1 MKRAILITGG
11 AGFIG
16 SHVVRLFVNKYPDYQ
31 IVNLDKLTYAGNLE
45 NLKDIEKNP
54 NYTFVKADICDR
66 ETVDKLFQINTYE
79 VVICTSGVFA
89 IPVIQALNRNG
100 TGNVKKIV
108 VFDDLEL
115 PPIEGVTI
123 WILRHAEQQM
133 GRICAQK
140 LLNLIA
146 GKPEASCRLPW
157 RYREEDE

>member
-1 MKRAILITGG
+1 M
-11 AGFIG
+11 
-16 SHVVRLFVNKYPDYQ
+16 
-31 IVNLDKLTYAGNLE
+31 LDKHIRSGDLHLRC
-45 NLKDIEKNP
+45 
-54 NYTFVKADICDR
+54 ICH
-66 ETVDKLFQINTYE
+66 TGY
-79 VVICTSGVFA
+79 SGA
-89 IPVIQALNRNG
+89 ESERNG
-100 TGNVKKIV
+100 EREKDRC
-108 VFDDLEL
+108 FDDLEL